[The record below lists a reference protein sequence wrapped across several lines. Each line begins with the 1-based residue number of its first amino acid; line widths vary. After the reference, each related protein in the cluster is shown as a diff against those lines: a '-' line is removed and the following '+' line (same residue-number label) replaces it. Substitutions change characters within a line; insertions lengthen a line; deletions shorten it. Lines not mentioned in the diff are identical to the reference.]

1 VTGSCAAIST
11 TVGTPLLLVLLCVGS
26 CAGPGPSTEPPSAA
40 DAEAI
45 LAKITT
51 SKGIH
56 YAEASAITQVYFATF
71 LSGCGFA
78 EGPTLRQGVWRSRAR
93 VGYAGELL
101 SGAIEVNP
109 TTGGIGYTGC
119 PVFQTL
125 EEFRDGVERV
135 RRGARQGGDRSGP
148 LELPCWIR
156 NRTAG

>member
-1 VTGSCAAIST
+1 MKRGI
-11 TVGTPLLLVLLCVGS
+11 GLLFVVLCIGS
-26 CAGPGPSTEPPSAA
+26 CAGPGPGSDTVA
-40 DAEAI
+40 DAEAS

-56 YAEASAITQVYFATF
+56 YVEAEAITKVYFATF

-78 EGPTLRQGVWRSRAR
+78 EGPTFRHGVWRSRAR

-101 SGAIEVNP
+101 PGAIEVNA

-125 EEFRDGVERV
+125 EEFRDGVERA
-135 RRGARQGGDRSGP
+135 RREVRQGGDRNGRP
-148 LELPCWIR
+148 ELPCWIR